1 MIISSNVYP
10 PKEFTDYLEY
20 TYRTKTGIS
29 INWNINSW
37 EINTEITTPNLRGII
52 QEIVNSHANDLVIFV
67 EPTSGT
73 GDARFFSFDSG
84 TPPELLIQYATG
96 GPAKQSGKSY
106 TCENEIYV
114 SNKNVVSQIEYIF
127 TYDGSYSSNLLD
139 EDLPLSLAGT
149 MVYFGSDYPFN
160 SLAFDLTDT
169 GGNSITWEY
178 YGGSWKPIS
187 IVTDVNDYDN
197 FNRDG
202 VGAITWLP
210 NSDWVKTSINNETL
224 YWVRANFNTL
234 GSSPT
239 QVNSYIYSPVGN
251 FAIAET
257 IGGDIPAYGA
267 INISNI
273 NALDGNAKK
282 IIVATRSEERGD
294 DFIPHIN
301 APGQNSLYAE
311 TSGDQIET
319 LVQSPAG
326 EVRRTTWG
334 GAASLAER
342 WKIVLKTPLSQQY
355 YGRYRAFARG
365 YAEDI
370 SDGDVTSY
378 LSVTLGTTRTTKT
391 VGNIETRDN
400 YHYFDYGIVS
410 IPPAMLPVQFES
422 DVIIKVFAGN
432 TYGAMNFDWIDLIL
446 VPIDEYVME
455 INQVPTSNTGD
466 LTIVDS
472 TTFVGRGNMFSA
484 LRKMSDYKIY
494 DIPQVIAPAPIQ
506 LRAGAKQKIYF
517 FVLEDSTYEWLG
529 KIQMR
534 KNERYLTFRGRS

>member
-10 PKEFTDYLEY
+10 PKEFTDYLEFI
-20 TYRTKTGIS
+20 YRTRTDTS
-29 INWNINSW
+29 IGWNIEGW
-37 EINTEITTPNLRGII
+37 EVNTEIATPNLRGII
-52 QEIVNSHANDLVIFV
+52 QEVADSQANDLVIFL
-67 EPTSGT
+67 EPISGT
-73 GDARFFSFDSG
+73 GDAKFFSFDG
-84 TPPELLIQYATG
+84 NNAPELTIQYATG
-96 GPAKQSGKSY
+96 GPAIQSGKDF

-114 SNKNVVSQIEYIF
+114 SNKNTIAQIEYIF
-127 TYDGSYSSNLLD
+127 TYSGTYSNNLL
-139 EDLPLSLAGT
+139 EESLPLSLSGNI
-149 MVYFGSDYPFN
+149 VYFGSNYPFS
-160 SLAFDLTDT
+160 SLAFDLINT
-169 GGNSITWEY
+169 GGNAVTWQY
-178 YGGSWKPIS
+178 YGGSWKTLSVVADI
-187 IVTDVNDYDN
+187 DDYNN

-234 GSSPT
+234 SSTPA
-239 QVNSYIYSPVGN
+239 QVNTYVYSPIGN
-251 FAIAET
+251 FVSANT
-257 IGGDIPAYGA
+257 VNGDIPAYGA
-267 INISNI
+267 INILNV
-273 NALDGNAKK
+273 NAPGGNASKML
-282 IIVATRSEERGD
+282 VATRSIERGD
-294 DFIPHIN
+294 DFVPHIN
-301 APGQNSLYAE
+301 APGQNSLYVE
-311 TSGDQIET
+311 INGDPIET

-326 EVRRTTWG
+326 EVRRTTWAG
-334 GAASLAER
+334 TAPLAER
-342 WKIVLKTPLSQQY
+342 WKITLKTPLSQQY

-365 YAEDI
+365 YSTVSA
-370 SDGDVTSY
+370 GDVTSY
-378 LSVTLGTTRTTKT
+378 LSITLGATRTTKT
-391 VGNIETRDN
+391 VSNIETRDD
-400 YHYFDYGIVS
+400 YHYFDYGIVT
-410 IPPAMLPVQFES
+410 IPPAILPTQFEG

-432 TYGAMNFDWIDLIL
+432 TYGAMTFDWIDLIL

-472 TTFVGRGNMFSA
+472 TTFMGRGNIFSA

-506 LRAGAKQKIYF
+506 LQAGVKQKVYF